1 MISYLYSEV
10 TRYLGIHL
18 PLWPVY
24 VLGAIFALV
33 TGIKVAMT
41 ATLSA
46 QIGRICLSALAIAAV
61 IAGFVMKS

>member
-10 TRYLGIHL
+10 TRYLGINL
-18 PLWPVY
+18 PLWPAVL
-24 VLGAIFALV
+24 LGAVFALV
-33 TGIKVAMT
+33 TGYKVAT
-41 ATLSA
+41 TRTFSA